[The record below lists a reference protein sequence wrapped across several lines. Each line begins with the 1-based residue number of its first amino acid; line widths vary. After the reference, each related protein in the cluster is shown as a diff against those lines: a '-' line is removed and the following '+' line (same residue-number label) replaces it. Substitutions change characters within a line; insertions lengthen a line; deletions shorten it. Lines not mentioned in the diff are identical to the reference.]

1 MFFVHLQKSSGK
13 WVNSNDHNNLLSS
26 SIIVTVVWPGSPIVT
41 EDELMMSVKFSTS
54 SVTPS
59 LTNMMLS
66 EVIVDPA
73 GNSTLY
79 GPE

>member
-1 MFFVHLQKSSGK
+1 
-13 WVNSNDHNNLLSS
+13 
-26 SIIVTVVWPGSPIVT
+26 
-41 EDELMMSVKFSTS
+41 MMSVKFSTY

-59 LTNMMLS
+59 LTIMMLS